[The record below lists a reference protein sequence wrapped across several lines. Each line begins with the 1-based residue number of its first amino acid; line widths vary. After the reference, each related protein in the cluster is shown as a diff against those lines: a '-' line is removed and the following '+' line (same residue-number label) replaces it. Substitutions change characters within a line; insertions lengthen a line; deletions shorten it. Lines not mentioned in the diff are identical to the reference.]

1 MNNMPYRGQKNGQIQ
16 KSLITSRLDKAGI
29 KVRSGK
35 KAPKNGE
42 FSGIIGTSKKV
53 LELKIE

>member
-1 MNNMPYRGQKNGQIQ
+1 MPYRGQKNGQIQ